1 MMQADEV
8 RQRFS
13 QIEQTISQASQA
25 CERAGTGVPTDL
37 KNCIQQLDSQS
48 SQTRE
53 KLQQAQDEQSI
64 IDCVDQLEELGD
76 QAKAACEN
84 QQNVDQQLKKAVMQ
98 AHQEL
103 SQLKHQL
110 H

>member
-1 MMQADEV
+1 MMQAEEV

-13 QIEQTISQASQA
+13 QIEKTIRQASQA
-25 CERAGTGVPTDL
+25 CERASAGVPMDL
-37 KNCIQQLDSQS
+37 KNCIQKLDSQS
-48 SQTRE
+48 SQARQQ
-53 KLQQAQDEQSI
+53 LQGTADEQSI

-76 QAKAACEN
+76 QAKAACEKE
-84 QQNVDQQLKKAVMQ
+84 QGLDQQVKQAVLQ

>member
-13 QIEQTISQASQA
+13 QIEQTIQQASQA
-25 CERAGTGVPTDL
+25 CERAGGGIPSDL
-37 KNCIQQLDSQS
+37 KDSIQQLDQQS
-48 SQTRE
+48 GKAKQQ
-53 KLQQAQDEQSI
+53 LQQAQDQESI
-64 IDCVDQLEELGD
+64 VQCVDQLEELGD
-76 QAKAACEN
+76 KAKAACEKN
-84 QQNVDQQLKKAVMQ
+84 ANIDQQVKQAVLR
-98 AHQEL
+98 AHEEL

>member
-1 MMQADEV
+1 MMQAEEV

-13 QIEQTISQASQA
+13 QIEQTIHQMTEA
-25 CERAGTGVPTDL
+25 CQRAGSDVSEDL
-37 KNCIQQLDSQS
+37 KNSINQLDQRSGEASQQL
-48 SQTRE
+48 QTM
-53 KLQQAQDEQSI
+53 QDDEEIRQ
-64 IDCVDQLEELGD
+64 CVDELEELGD
-76 QAKAACEN
+76 QAKAACERGGN
-84 QQNVDQQLKKAVMQ
+84 IDQQLRSAVMQ

>member
-13 QIEQTISQASQA
+13 QIEKTIHQASQA
-25 CERAGTGVPTDL
+25 CERAGSGVSSDL
-37 KNCIQQLDSQS
+37 KNSIQQLDQQS
-48 SQTRE
+48 SKAKQE
-53 KLQQAQDEQSI
+53 LQQATDQESI
-64 IDCVDQLEELGD
+64 VQCVDQLEELGD
-76 QAKAACEN
+76 KAKAACEKGG
-84 QQNVDQQLKKAVMQ
+84 NVDQQVKQAVLQ

>member
-8 RQRFS
+8 RQRFN
-13 QIEQTISQASQA
+13 QIEQTIQQASQA
-25 CERAGTGVPTDL
+25 CERAGSGVSADL
-37 KNCIQQLDSQS
+37 KNSIQQLDKES
-48 SQTRE
+48 SKARQQ
-53 KLQQAQDEQSI
+53 LQQAKDDQTI
-64 IDCVDQLEELGD
+64 IECVDQLEELGD
-76 QAKAACEN
+76 KAKTACEKSDN
-84 QQNVDQQLKKAVMQ
+84 LDQQVKNAVLQ

>member
-1 MMQADEV
+1 MMQAEEV
-8 RQRFS
+8 RQRFN
-13 QIEQTISQASQA
+13 QIEQTIHQASQA
-25 CERAGTGVPTDL
+25 CERAGNDVSGDL
-37 KNCIQQLDSQS
+37 RNSIQQLDKESAKARQ
-48 SQTRE
+48 Q
-53 KLQQAQDEQSI
+53 LQQAKDDQSI

-76 QAKAACEN
+76 KAKAACEKSN
-84 QQNVDQQLKKAVMQ
+84 NVDQQLKNAVLQ

>member
-13 QIEQTISQASQA
+13 QIEQTIRQASQA
-25 CERAGTGVPTDL
+25 CERAGTGVPMDL

-48 SQTRE
+48 SQARQQ
-53 KLQQAQDEQSI
+53 LQQAGDQQSI

-84 QQNVDQQLKKAVMQ
+84 QTGVDQQLKNAVMQ

>member
-13 QIEQTISQASQA
+13 QIEKTIQQASQA
-25 CERAGTGVPTDL
+25 CERAGSGVSSDL
-37 KNCIQQLDSQS
+37 KNSIQQLDQQS
-48 SQTRE
+48 SKAKQE
-53 KLQQAQDEQSI
+53 LQQAKDQESI
-64 IDCVDQLEELGD
+64 VQCVDQLEELGD
-76 QAKAACEN
+76 KAKAACEKGG
-84 QQNVDQQLKKAVMQ
+84 NVDQQVKQAVLQ